1 MRVTILGKERVYDE
15 ETTLL
20 AISKDVA
27 AEYAHPI
34 MLAMV
39 NGKLQELRKT
49 PKEGAVVEF
58 VTMGTENGIRTYRR
72 GIILVFMKALYK
84 VLGTRGLEKVRI
96 EHTIGNGIYGELEG
110 NVQADAETLAKV
122 RKEMERIV
130 AADLPFDKK
139 KVSTEEAQKIFKE
152 HRM

>member
-49 PKEGAVVEF
+49 PKDGAVVEF
-58 VTMGTENGIRTYRR
+58 VTMGT
-72 GIILVFMKALYK
+72 
-84 VLGTRGLEKVRI
+84 
-96 EHTIGNGIYGELEG
+96 
-110 NVQADAETLAKV
+110 
-122 RKEMERIV
+122 
-130 AADLPFDKK
+130 
-139 KVSTEEAQKIFKE
+139 
-152 HRM
+152 